1 MRYFPTFFDL
11 SDKSCLLVGGG
22 EAAARKLR
30 LLRKAG
36 ARVTVVARDPVRE
49 IADLAAAGEI
59 DLVRRGFVGGDLQ
72 GQVLAIGASGQ
83 DEIDTRLAEAA
94 AARGVPVNIVDRPA
108 LSSFTV
114 PAIVDRDPIV
124 VAVSSGGTAPVLAR
138 RLRARIEA
146 MLPARLGRLAELA
159 DSFRESVKATHPS
172 ESTRRR
178 FWENFFDG
186 PAAADVLAGRE
197 SQAREKTL
205 DLVNRRSKKPVPAGS
220 VAIVGAGP
228 GDPDLLTL
236 RAASLL
242 QDAEVIVYDRLVGP
256 GILDRARRDADRIY
270 VGKSRGCHAKS
281 QDEINDLLLAYARA
295 GKRVV
300 RLKGGDP
307 FVFGRGGEERDHLR
321 RHGIA
326 VQVVPGITAAI
337 ACGAAAGIPLT
348 HRDHAAAVTLVTG
361 QGKDGAPEPDWAALA
376 RSRHTLVIYMGVAT
390 ADRTA
395 QQLIAHGLSGDMPLA
410 VIENGTRSDERI
422 VLGELRA
429 LPTLL
434 KDHAVRGPAIIVIG
448 EVARHADAATQIAVP
463 RALAV

>member
-1 MRYFPTFFDL
+1 MRFFPTFFDL
-11 SDKSCLLVGGG
+11 VDKPCLVVGGG

-30 LLRKAG
+30 LLRRAR
-36 ARVTVVARDPVRE
+36 ARVTVVARDPIEE
-49 IADLAAAGEI
+49 IADLAAAGEV
-59 DLVRRGFVGGDLQ
+59 DLVRRGFVDGDLQ
-72 GQVLAIGASGQ
+72 GRVLAIGASGQ

-146 MLPARLGRLAELA
+146 LLPARLGRLAELA
-159 DSFRESVKATHPS
+159 DSFRDSVKATYPS
-172 ESTRRR
+172 ESARRR

-186 PAAADVLAGRE
+186 PAAADALAGRE
-197 SQAREKTL
+197 SQAREKIL
-205 DLVNRRSKKPVPAGS
+205 DLVNRRPKKLVPAGS

-236 RAASLL
+236 RAAALL

-256 GILDRARRDADRIY
+256 GVLEHARRDAVRVY
-270 VGKSRGCHAKS
+270 VGKSRGHQAKS
-281 QDEINDLLLAYARA
+281 QDEINALLRAYARA

-307 FVFGRGGEERDHLR
+307 FVFGRGGEERDYLR
-321 RHGIA
+321 RHGVA
-326 VQVVPGITAAI
+326 VQVVPGITAAT
-337 ACGAAAGIPLT
+337 ACGAVAGIPLT

-376 RSRHTLVIYMGVAT
+376 GSRHTLVIYMGVAT
-390 ADRTA
+390 AERTT
-395 QQLIAHGLSGDMPLA
+395 QRLIAHGLSGDTPLA
-410 VIENGTRSDERI
+410 VIENGTRSDERVI
-422 VLGELRA
+422 LGALQGLPALLRN
-429 LPTLL
+429 
-434 KDHAVRGPAIIVIG
+434 HGVRGPAIIVIG
-448 EVARHADAATQIAVP
+448 EVARHADAATHIAAP
-463 RALAV
+463 HALAV